1 MNNPESV
8 KIVGRF
14 YEAINLLINQ
24 GKLKSKRAF
33 ALGHEIEYTSFSR
46 CEKEKKSNRFQ
57 ISWIPYLTTEYPI
70 SLEWIMTEKGR
81 ILTKKDDA
89 N

>member
-8 KIVGRF
+8 KIVSRF

-24 GKLKSKRAF
+24 GNLKSKRAF
-33 ALGHEIEYTSFSR
+33 AMNNDIEYTSFSR
-46 CEKEKKSNRFQ
+46 CEYEKESDRFQ
-57 ISWIPYLTTEYPI
+57 LVWIKYLVTQYPI
-70 SLEWIMTEKGR
+70 SLQWIMLDEGVMLAK
-81 ILTKKDDA
+81 KKDG